1 MRCVIVLAGEI
12 RDDQA
17 ARDWLKDAGRVICAD
32 GGARHLRRL
41 EFRPDMLVGD
51 LDSISEEDL
60 AWLNSQSVPV
70 RKFPVSK
77 DETDSELAILTTLE
91 DLPEPRVQ
99 HEIIVLAA
107 LGSRPDHVLANQMM
121 AAQLAADGWRL
132 MLTDGVTCIY
142 TLTAGQTLILEPD
155 VTEAISA
162 IPVAGPV
169 SGLTYE
175 GLLYPLENVTLP
187 MGSTRGVSN
196 RVAANPVQ
204 IRLTSGVLLV
214 IVTNNE

>member
-12 RDDQA
+12 RNDKA
-17 ARDWLKDAGRVICAD
+17 ARDWLKEAGRVICAD

-142 TLTAGQTLILEPD
+142 TLTAGQTLVLEPD
-155 VTEAISA
+155 SSQAISA

-175 GLLYPLENVTLP
+175 GLLYPLDNVALP

-196 RVAANPVQ
+196 RVAANPVK
-204 IRLTSGVLLV
+204 IKLTSGVLLV
-214 IVTNNE
+214 IVTPEV

>member
-12 RDDQA
+12 RDDKA
-17 ARDWLKDAGRVICAD
+17 ARDWLNKAGRVICAD
-32 GGARHLRRL
+32 GGARHLHRL
-41 EFRPDMLVGD
+41 NICPDMLIGD
-51 LDSISEEDL
+51 LDSISQEDMD
-60 AWLNSQSVPV
+60 WLNSQSVPV

-91 DLPEPRVQ
+91 DLPEPRDQ

-107 LGSRPDHVLANQMM
+107 LGSRPDHVLANQML
-121 AAQLAADGWRL
+121 AVQLADEGWR
-132 MLTDGVTCIY
+132 MTLTDGVTCIY
-142 TLTAGQTLILEPD
+142 TLTAGQTLVLEPD
-155 VTEAISA
+155 CTEAISA

-187 MGSTRGVSN
+187 MGSTRGISN
-196 RVAANPVQ
+196 RVAANPVK
-204 IRLTSGVLLV
+204 IKLTSGVLLV
-214 IVTNNE
+214 VVTNNE

>member
-17 ARDWLKDAGRVICAD
+17 ARDWLKEAGRVICAD

-60 AWLNSQSVPV
+60 TWLNSQSVPV

-91 DLPEPRVQ
+91 DLPEPRFL

-121 AAQLAADGWRL
+121 AAQLAAEGWRL

-142 TLTAGQTLILEPD
+142 TLTAGQTLVLEPD
-155 VTEAISA
+155 SSQAISA

-175 GLLYPLENVTLP
+175 GLLYPLDNVTLP

-196 RVAANPVQ
+196 RVYANP
-204 IRLTSGVLLV
+204 IKIKLTSGVLLV
-214 IVTNNE
+214 IVTPED